1 MRQNTPSCQQLSLGY
16 KKSINMGFRTTL
28 IFQQNFA
35 RYRNWHSKIG
45 IYRETYQKME
55 HTGGNK
61 LFLKLS
67 ASTVKKMEDDT
78 DTPPDSS
85 QPSAMSWD

>member
-45 IYRETYQKME
+45 IYRETYQKW
-55 HTGGNK
+55 
-61 LFLKLS
+61 
-67 ASTVKKMEDDT
+67 STKNGAYRWEQIVLETVRKHSEKDGR
-78 DTPPDSS
+78 
-85 QPSAMSWD
+85 